1 MSSSSIRR
9 AYAGLAAGAALSLA
23 LTGCGVGGGGD
34 ADSGDADT
42 SGKIAGKIT
51 FQTWNLKG
59 SYKKYFE
66 GLVDAF
72 EKKHP
77 GTTVKWVDQPA
88 EGYQEKLSADAAA
101 GNLPDV
107 VDMGPEAARTLARA
121 GMLLNVAKDD
131 PKAEKAYQPAAWKA
145 MTFEDTKGGTYGY
158 PWYLNTGPS
167 FFNTA
172 LFEKC
177 GLDPKK
183 LPKTYDE
190 LFGQAAVMSKNCGDK
205 GISMIGRV
213 PTIET
218 FGMYGAQLMNED
230 GTKFTFNDAKGVEL
244 VKRYQKLYAKAGFT
258 KESLNALQTGEADSF
273 KSGEL
278 GWLPGSS
285 YTLSD
290 LKKSAPKVAKT
301 VAMGPLIA
309 NTSPNMYIE
318 SLVVNSKSKNT
329 ATAKAFAK
337 FVTNEK
343 NQLTFAKA
351 ANVFPSTAGT
361 LDQPYYTKNDGTA
374 EGKLRT
380 ESAAQVGKSVVW
392 WPPAFSGTSDVE
404 NLREEIAKAL
414 LGKESAKQALDNA
427 VKYSNDRLA
436 KQ

>member
-1 MSSSSIRR
+1 MSRTFR
-9 AYAGLAAGAALSLA
+9 WTTAGVAASAALSLA
-23 LTGCGVGGGGD
+23 LTGCGVGGGGSE
-34 ADSGDADT
+34 DSGDADT
-42 SGKIAGKIT
+42 GGKIAGKIT

-59 SYKKYFE
+59 GYKQYFE

-88 EGYQEKLSADAAA
+88 EGYQDKLSADAAA
-101 GNLPDV
+101 GNLSDV
-107 VDMGPEAARTLARA
+107 VDMGPEAARTLADA
-121 GMLLNVAKDD
+121 GTLLNVAEDD
-131 PKAEKAYQPAAWKA
+131 PKAEKNYLPAAWKA
-145 MTFEDTKGGTYGY
+145 MTFKDVKGGTYGY

-172 LFEKC
+172 LFKKC
-177 GLDPKK
+177 GLDPKN

-190 LFGQAAVMSKNCGDK
+190 LFDQAAVMSKNCGSK
-205 GISMIGRV
+205 GISMIGRL

-218 FGMYGAQLMNED
+218 FGMYGAKLMDKD

-244 VKRYQKLYAKAGFT
+244 VKRYQKLYKGSGFT
-258 KESLNALQTGEADSF
+258 EESLNALQTGEADSF

-290 LKKSAPKVAKT
+290 LKKTAPKVAKS

-309 NTSPNMYIE
+309 NTAPNMYLE
-318 SLVVNSKSKNT
+318 SLVVNAKSKNT

-337 FVTNEK
+337 FVTDPA
-343 NQLTFAKA
+343 NQMAFAKKA
-351 ANVFPSTAGT
+351 SVFPSSTGS
-361 LDQPYYTKNDGTA
+361 LEDPYFTKDDATD
-374 EGKLRT
+374 EGQLRV
-380 ESAAQVGKSVVW
+380 EAANQVGKSVVW
-392 WPPAFSGTSDVE
+392 WPPAFSGTTDVD
-404 NLREEIAKAL
+404 NLREQIAKAL
-414 LGKESAKQALDNA
+414 LGKTTAQQALDDA
-427 VKYSNDRLA
+427 VMYANDRLA